1 MSTALDQFLAAIAEA
16 GLTPPEFITTDGKL
30 HRFSSDGRRCDKAG
44 WYIFH
49 TGDIP
54 AGAFGCWRG
63 GVSET
68 WRADIGREL
77 TAEEIA
83 AHKRKLADAKRKRQE
98 EEKKNRAK
106 ARTRAAKIWETAAAA
121 PADHPYLAKKGVRP
135 SRATPSLRRAC
146 CSSPRHFRRA
156 AFAPVHRGRRR
167 QELSLRRPGE
177 PLPFH
182 PGRAQRRN

>member
-1 MSTALDQFLAAIAEA
+1 MTALVMNDIQEQFRDIIRRA
-16 GLTPPEFITTDGKL
+16 GLAPPKHIADDGKL
-30 HRFSSDGRRCDKAG
+30 RRFSSNGRRGDKAG
-44 WYIFH
+44 WYVFH

-106 ARTRAAKIWETAAAA
+106 ARTRAEKIWNSWLSL
-121 PADHPYLAKKGVRP
+121 PAGSTSSTLRP
-135 SRATPSLRRAC
+135 SR
-146 CSSPRHFRRA
+146 
-156 AFAPVHRGRRR
+156 
-167 QELSLRRPGE
+167 
-177 PLPFH
+177 LP
-182 PGRAQRRN
+182 